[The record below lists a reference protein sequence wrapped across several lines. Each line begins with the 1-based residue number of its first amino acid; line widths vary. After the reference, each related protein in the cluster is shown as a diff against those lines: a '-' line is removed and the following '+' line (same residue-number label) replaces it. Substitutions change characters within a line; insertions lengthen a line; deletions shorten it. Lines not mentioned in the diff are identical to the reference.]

1 MADHAHGDPPG
12 GSDLHEELRARGFR
26 LTPQRQLVLEAVE
39 ELGHATP
46 EKILTVVRQKVSGVN
61 MSTIYRTL
69 ELLEELQLVSHAH
82 LGDRAPTYHAI
93 TTPDHAHLVCR
104 SCGRV
109 SEVASEEVE
118 PLSDA
123 LRDRHGFT
131 MDVRHLAIFGSCTNC
146 SK

>member
-1 MADHAHGDPPG
+1 MGDQRDDSLPG

-46 EKILTVVRQKVSGVN
+46 EKILTVVRQKARGIN

-93 TTPDHAHLVCR
+93 STPDHAHLVCR
-104 SCGRV
+104 TCGRV
-109 SEVASEEVE
+109 IEVAASEIE
-118 PLSDA
+118 PLSEA
-123 LRDRHGFT
+123 LRGRHGFAI
-131 MDVRHLAIFGSCTNC
+131 DVRHLAIFGTCTNC
-146 SK
+146 RD